1 MRKRVLGTLLGALL
15 ATATLTA
22 PAATAAQPA
31 TAPAVA
37 AIDFSGTVALNDC
50 SGSLVKLGGAP
61 TSGPALVLTN
71 GHCYEGGFLDPGE
84 VLVNKSS
91 SRTFTLLSASGG
103 NLGTLRASK
112 VAYATM
118 TDTDVTLY
126 QLNTTYD
133 AIKSRYGINPLE
145 ISAAHP
151 TQGTAIKVVSGYWK
165 KIYSCNIDGFVYRL
179 KEGDWTWKDSIRY
192 TPSCDTIGGTSG
204 SPIEDASG
212 KLIGIN
218 NTGNENGERCTV
230 DNPCE
235 VDQNGNVTVHE
246 GTNYG
251 EQTYLL
257 AACMTGSTVDL
268 TKAGC
273 VLPKP

>member
-1 MRKRVLGTLLGALL
+1 MRKRLFGTLLGALL
-15 ATATLTA
+15 ATAA
-22 PAATAAQPA
+22 V
-31 TAPAVA
+31 TAPAVTAAAPA
-37 AIDFSGTVALNDC
+37 AIDFSGTVALSNC
-50 SGSLVKLGGAP
+50 SGSLVKLPGAA

-71 GHCYEGGFLDPGE
+71 GHCYEGGFLSPGQ

-91 SRTFTLLSASGG
+91 SRSFTLLSSTGG
-103 NLGTLRASK
+103 NKATLRATK

-118 TDTDVTLY
+118 TDTDITLY

-133 AIKSRYGINPLE
+133 AIRSSSGISPLE
-145 ISAAHP
+145 ISTAHP

-165 KIYSCNIDGFVYRL
+165 RIYTCNIDGFVYRL

-192 TPSCDTIGGTSG
+192 TPSCNTIGGTSG
-204 SPIEDASG
+204 SPIEDPSG

-235 VDQNGNVTVHE
+235 VDQAGNVTVHE

-251 EQTYLL
+251 EETYLL
-257 AACMTGSTVDL
+257 AGCMTGSAVDL

-273 VLPKP
+273 ALPKP